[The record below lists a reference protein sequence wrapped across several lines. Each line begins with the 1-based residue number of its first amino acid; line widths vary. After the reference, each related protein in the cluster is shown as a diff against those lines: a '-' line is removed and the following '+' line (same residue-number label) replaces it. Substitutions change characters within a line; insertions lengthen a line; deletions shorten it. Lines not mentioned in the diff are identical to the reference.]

1 MKSKFRLQK
10 KRPIFFVIPSLMGG
24 GAERVLI
31 SLANHFAKQKI
42 ETVLI
47 ALNDG
52 ISVYAINERV
62 KVIYLAKRK
71 KNLGAHRAYYMI
83 LIFYKLLSLLLKYRP
98 VCAVSFITSANLW
111 TGITCCLTRIPF
123 IVSERTS
130 PNRTINQF
138 NYINNQLAAYIY
150 KRSAAVV
157 VSAQAVENCIREN
170 KAFKNL
176 NNIKQITNAV
186 PAFEPVS
193 NTKVHDRKFILGV
206 GRLAYVKGFD
216 QLIKAFNE
224 AKLDDID
231 LLITGD
237 GEERAN
243 LICLVDNLGLSH
255 RVIFA
260 GAKTNLQDYYSQA
273 TMFVLPSRNEGY
285 PNALV
290 EAMSFGCPCV
300 AMDCEFGPSEIINN
314 EQNGLL
320 VCRADISALSN
331 AIIRL
336 ANDPALSNTL
346 GNNAKNIN
354 QTNSSKKI
362 LNQWDSL
369 ILKHNHPRA
378 FN

>member
-1 MKSKFRLQK
+1 MKSKSPLQK
-10 KRPIFFVIPSLMGG
+10 KRPVFFVIPCLMSG

-31 SLANHFAKQKI
+31 SLANHSAEQKI

-52 ISVYAINERV
+52 PPVYPINEGV

-71 KNLGAHRAYYMI
+71 KNLYAHRMYFML
-83 LIFYKLLSLLLKYRP
+83 LIFYRLLCLLLKYRP
-98 VCAVSFITSANLW
+98 LCVVSFITSANMW
-111 TGITCCLTRIPF
+111 TGITCSITRTPF

-138 NYINNQLAAYIY
+138 NYINNQLAAFLY
-150 KRSAAVV
+150 KKSIAVV
-157 VSAQAVENCIREN
+157 VSAQAVEDCLRGN

-176 NNIKQITNAV
+176 ANIKRITNAV

-193 NTKVHDRKFILGV
+193 LAKVHNRKFILGV

-216 QLIKAFNE
+216 QLIMAFSE
-224 AKLDDID
+224 TKMDDVD
-231 LLITGD
+231 LLIAGD
-237 GEERAN
+237 GEEMTN
-243 LICLVDNLGLSH
+243 LICMANNLGLKD
-255 RVIFA
+255 RVIFV
-260 GAKTNLQDYYSQA
+260 GPRTNLQDYYNQA
-273 TMFVLPSRNEGY
+273 MMFVLPSRNEGY

-290 EAMSFGCPCV
+290 EAMSFGCPCI
-300 AMDCEFGPSEIINN
+300 AINCEFGPSEIIIN

-320 VCRADISALSN
+320 VNNADISALSD
-331 AIIRL
+331 AIVRL
-336 ANDPALSNTL
+336 AHDPVLSNTL

-354 QTNSSKKI
+354 QTNSSQKI
-362 LNQWDSL
+362 LKQWDNL
-369 ILKHNHPRA
+369 ILKPYAPLA

>member
-1 MKSKFRLQK
+1 MKSKSPLQK
-10 KRPIFFVIPSLMGG
+10 KRPVFFIIPSLMGG

-31 SLANHFAKQKI
+31 SLANHSAEQKI

-52 ISVYAINERV
+52 IPGYPINESV

-71 KNLGAHRAYYMI
+71 KNLQAHRIYYMM
-83 LIFYKLLSLLLKYRP
+83 LIFYKLLGLLVKYRP
-98 VCAVSFITSANLW
+98 ACVVSFITSANLW
-111 TGITCCLTRIPF
+111 TGITCSITGTPF

-138 NYINNQLAAYIY
+138 NYIYNQLAALIY
-150 KRSAAVV
+150 KKSTAVV

-176 NNIKQITNAV
+176 GNIKRITNAV
-186 PAFEPVS
+186 PVFDPVS
-193 NTKVHDRKFILGV
+193 PVKVHDRKFILGV

-216 QLIKAFNE
+216 QLIRAFSE
-224 AKLDDID
+224 TKLDDID

-237 GEERAN
+237 GEEIDN
-243 LICLVDNLGLSH
+243 LTSLVYNLGLRD

-300 AMDCEFGPSEIINN
+300 AMNCEFGPSEIINN

-320 VCRADISALSN
+320 VKDADIPALSK
-331 AIIRL
+331 AMIRL
-336 ANDPALSNTL
+336 ANDPALSSTL

-354 QTNSSKKI
+354 QTNSSPKI
-362 LNQWDSL
+362 LKQWDSL
-369 ILKHNHPRA
+369 ILKHYPSPS
-378 FN
+378 FD

>member
-1 MKSKFRLQK
+1 M
-10 KRPIFFVIPSLMGG
+10 
-24 GAERVLI
+24 
-31 SLANHFAKQKI
+31 
-42 ETVLI
+42 
-47 ALNDG
+47 
-52 ISVYAINERV
+52 
-62 KVIYLAKRK
+62 
-71 KNLGAHRAYYMI
+71 YYML
-83 LIFYKLLSLLLKYRP
+83 LIFYKLLGLLLKYRP
-98 VCAVSFITSANLW
+98 LCAVSFITSANLW
-111 TGITCCLTRIPF
+111 TGITCNITGTPY

-138 NYINNQLAAYIY
+138 NYINNQLAALIY
-150 KRSAAVV
+150 KKSTAVV
-157 VSAQAVENCIREN
+157 VSAQAVEDCIREN

-176 NNIKQITNAV
+176 ANIKQITNAV
-186 PAFEPVS
+186 PVFEPVS
-193 NTKVHDRKFILGV
+193 STKVHNRKFILGV
-206 GRLAYVKGFD
+206 GRLDYVKGFD
-216 QLIKAFNE
+216 QLILAFNE
-224 AKLDDID
+224 TKMNDVD

-237 GEERAN
+237 GPERAN
-243 LICLVDNLGLSH
+243 LICLVYNLGLRD

-300 AMDCEFGPSEIINN
+300 AMNCEFGPSEIINN

-320 VCRADISALSN
+320 VSNADISALSD

-336 ANDPALSNTL
+336 ANDPVLSSTL

-354 QTNSSKKI
+354 QTNSSQKI
-362 LNQWDSL
+362 LKQWDSL
-369 ILKHNHPRA
+369 ILKHYSSSA